1 MGAREEVLAM
11 MTIDVHA
18 HLPCRKNLNPAESAQ
33 TIAFA
38 QSMGV
43 SVEEDFPVARL
54 LSEMDRGGVQ
64 MAVLQG
70 HPPNA
75 GFFTVNDEI
84 AAIVAQHPDRLLAF
98 AGVDPLE
105 GAKAVQELERCVR
118 ELGFKGCGEFGYMD
132 ILDERCFP
140 IYEKCV
146 ELDVPILIHF
156 GFTLPTAPLKYG
168 DPVPLDEV
176 ALRFPDL
183 KIIAAHCAFPW
194 FWQLAVVAARRPN
207 VYVDVSA
214 LGMVPEVA
222 RLQTILTFLN
232 LGSDRVL
239 FGTDF
244 PFGSPAT
251 YTPYVRGLRVNFLL
265 RRLLGVAKVTPR
277 DIERIMGN
285 NARRLLKLDQA

>member
-1 MGAREEVLAM
+1 MV
-11 MTIDVHA
+11 TIDVHA
-18 HLPCRKNLNPAESAQ
+18 HLACRKNLNPAESAL
-33 TIAFA
+33 TLASA
-38 QSMGV
+38 ESVGV
-43 SVEEDFPVARL
+43 SLEEDFPVARL
-54 LSEMDRGGVQ
+54 LSEMDQGGVQ

-75 GFFTVNDEI
+75 GFFSVNDEI
-84 AAIVAQHPDRLLAF
+84 AAIVAQHPGRFLAF
-98 AGVDPLE
+98 AGVNPFE
-105 GAKAVQELERCVR
+105 GAKAVHELERCVR
-118 ELGFKGCGEFGYMD
+118 ELAFKGCGEFGYMD

-194 FWQLAVVAARRPN
+194 FWQLAVVVARRPN

-222 RLQTILTFLN
+222 RLQAILTFLN
-232 LGSDRVL
+232 LSADRVL

-251 YTPYVRGLRVNFLL
+251 YAPYVRGLRMNFLL
-265 RRLLGVAKVTPR
+265 RRLLGVAKVKPL
-277 DIERIMGN
+277 DIEKMMGG
-285 NARRLLKLDQA
+285 NARRLLKLDGG

>member
-1 MGAREEVLAM
+1 MT
-11 MTIDVHA
+11 TIDVHA
-18 HLPCRKNLNPAESAQ
+18 HLACRKNLNPAEAAQ
-33 TIAFA
+33 TLAFA
-38 QSMGV
+38 ESVGV
-43 SVEEDFPVARL
+43 ALEEDYPAARL
-54 LSEMDRGGVQ
+54 LSEMDQGGVQ
-64 MAVLQG
+64 TVVLQG

-75 GFFTVNDEI
+75 GFLSVNDEI
-84 AAIVAQHPDRLLAF
+84 AAIVAQHRGRFLAF
-98 AGVDPLE
+98 AGVNPFE

-176 ALRFPDL
+176 ALRFPEL

-194 FWQLAVVAARRPN
+194 FWQLAVVVARRPN
-207 VYVDVSA
+207 VYVDISA
-214 LGMVPEVA
+214 LEMVPEVA
-222 RLQTILTFLN
+222 RLQAILTFLS
-232 LGSDRVL
+232 LAADRVL

-244 PFGSPAT
+244 PFGSPKT
-251 YTPYVRGLRVNFLL
+251 YGPYVRGLRVNFLL
-265 RRLLGVAKVTPR
+265 RRLLGVAKVTPQH
-277 DIERIMGN
+277 IEKIMGG
-285 NARRLLKLDQA
+285 NARRLLKLSEG

>member
-1 MGAREEVLAM
+1 
-11 MTIDVHA
+11 MTIIDVHA
-18 HLPCRKNLNPAESAQ
+18 HLSCQKTLDPEESPINLAFAES
-33 TIAFA
+33 
-38 QSMGV
+38 MGLPPP
-43 SVEEDFPVARL
+43 EGDYPVARL
-54 LSEMDRGGVQ
+54 LSEMDEGGVQ
-64 MAVLQG
+64 MTVLQG
-70 HPPNA
+70 SPPNS
-75 GFFTVNDEI
+75 GFLNANDDM
-84 AAIVAQHPDRLLAF
+84 ADIVARHPGRFLAF
-98 AGVDPLE
+98 AGVNPFE
-105 GAKAVQELERCVR
+105 GAKAVHELERCVR

-132 ILDERCFP
+132 ILDECCFP

-156 GFTLPTAPLKYG
+156 GFTMPSATLKYG

-194 FWQLAVVAARRPN
+194 FWQLAVVVARRPN

-222 RLQTILTFLN
+222 RLQAILTFLN
-232 LGSDRVL
+232 LGADRVL

-265 RRLLGVAKVTPR
+265 RRLLGVAKVTPQ
-277 DIERIMGN
+277 DIEKMMGG

>member
-1 MGAREEVLAM
+1 MG
-11 MTIDVHA
+11 TIDVHA
-18 HLPCRKNLNPAESAQ
+18 HLACRKNLNPAEAVQ
-33 TIAFA
+33 TLAFA

-43 SVEEDFPVARL
+43 ALEEDYPAARL
-54 LSEMDRGGVQ
+54 LSEMDQGGVQ
-64 MAVLQG
+64 TVVLQG

-75 GFFTVNDEI
+75 GFFSVNDDI
-84 AAIVAQHPDRLLAF
+84 AAIVAQHPDRFLAF
-98 AGVDPLE
+98 AGVNPFE
-105 GAKAVQELERCVR
+105 GAKAVHELERCVR

-176 ALRFPDL
+176 ALRFPEL

-194 FWQLAVVAARRPN
+194 FWQLAVVMARRPN

-214 LGMVPEVA
+214 LEMVPEVA
-222 RLQTILTFLN
+222 RLQAILTFLN
-232 LGSDRVL
+232 LAADRVL

-251 YTPYVRGLRVNFLL
+251 YAPYVRGLRVNFLL
-265 RRLLGVAKVTPR
+265 RRLLGVAKVTPQ
-277 DIERIMGN
+277 DIEKVMGG
-285 NARRLLKLDQA
+285 NARRLLKLGEA